1 MIEAIKVMWVRDL
14 SQAYFKKLSASM
26 PKRIKQV
33 IANKGHMTKY

>member
-1 MIEAIKVMWVRDL
+1 MIEAIKVMWVWDL
-14 SQAYFKKLSASM
+14 YQAYFKKLSASM